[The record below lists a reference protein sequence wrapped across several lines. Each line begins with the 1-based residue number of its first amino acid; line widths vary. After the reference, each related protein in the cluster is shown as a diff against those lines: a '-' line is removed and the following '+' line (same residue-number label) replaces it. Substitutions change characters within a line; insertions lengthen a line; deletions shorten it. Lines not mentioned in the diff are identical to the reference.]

1 MQKSVMTCC
10 MIVIRWGSMTVTG
23 ERQFEKRLFPAGLA
37 DVTFV
42 CLRDHDQMEKHD
54 CYWRAKVRKT
64 TWVPDQDPALRLRE
78 FLPSIK
84 IGPRDDRFSAEMPS
98 GELFGAFCDRGT

>member
-1 MQKSVMTCC
+1 MDPRSVASPGLVSAFMQK
-10 MIVIRWGSMTVTG
+10 
-23 ERQFEKRLFPAGLA
+23 KRHDL
-37 DVTFV
+37 
-42 CLRDHDQMEKHD
+42 LRDHDQMGKHD

-98 GELFGAFCDRGT
+98 GELFGAFCDRGTRNPKPKKVQTGRCES